1 MNSYTY
7 FFTLI
12 LIFFYIK
19 VSFSNQP
26 VKFDNAAYQLSVPKI
41 LDLEDKKLYLKIRS
55 LQIEG
60 NWSEVDKKVKLLKD
74 KILLGH
80 IDYDKLMHPNKYKS
94 SYDELSEWLIKY
106 NDFPIVMQRRV
117 YSLMMKRSS
126 DPKKI
131 NNEKNNVVES
141 TSEAPS
147 LDQNIEV
154 SKISRNEAIEN
165 EDRVQFENST
175 VIGSISLVGASI
187 DDLTFKK
194 YTNTLNGDDNV
205 VLLNPKKVEDGY
217 YIETGWATA
226 NKNINLPNS
235 KTIWTI
241 EGNNKLTPNSPIKLS
256 WTNDQNIKF
265 IKDISIDDQYLFK
278 VNQTIINNS
287 EKTYNFYPYGQI
299 IRNIAPEIIDFFI
312 LHEGLIGVFDDQ
324 LVEEDYDDIEEKKFS
339 INADKG
345 WLGITD
351 KYWITSLIPQENRKF
366 RTDFDYKNKFRANF
380 IETSATEIGANET
393 KSNEI
398 KIIIAAKEVD
408 IIDGY
413 AENLNISKYDLAID
427 WGWFYFLV
435 KPLFFVI
442 DYFFELTGNF
452 GIAIILITIC
462 IRIVFFPLANY
473 SFKSMAK
480 MKVLQPEMTRLK
492 ELHKE
497 DKMKLQQEMMALYKK
512 EKVNP
517 VSGCLPIFIQ
527 IPFFFAIYKVLF
539 VTLEMRHQPFY
550 GWIKDLSERDPTS
563 IFNLFGLIPW
573 DPPSF
578 LLIGVWPC
586 LMGLSMYLQQK
597 LNPTPPDPI
606 QAKIFA
612 FFPLFLTV
620 ILAPFP
626 SGLVIYWTIN
636 NILTMAQQYVIIKR
650 TTVKTAQ

>member
-1 MNSYTY
+1 MDSKNVIAAISLSAAVIIIYGL
-7 FFTLI
+7 FFAPPPL
-12 LIFFYIK
+12 
-19 VSFSNQP
+19 
-26 VKFDNAAYQLSVPKI
+26 
-41 LDLEDKKLYLKIRS
+41 
-55 LQIEG
+55 
-60 NWSEVDKKVKLLKD
+60 
-74 KILLGH
+74 
-80 IDYDKLMHPNKYKS
+80 
-94 SYDELSEWLIKY
+94 
-106 NDFPIVMQRRV
+106 
-117 YSLMMKRSS
+117 

-131 NNEKNNVVES
+131 NNEKNNIVES

-147 LDQNIEV
+147 LDQNVEV

-175 VIGSISLVGASI
+175 VIGSISLVGGSI

-205 VLLNPKKVEDGY
+205 ILLNPKKVEDGY

-299 IRNIAPEIIDFFI
+299 IRNLAPEIIDFFI

-435 KPLFFVI
+435 KPLFFLI
-442 DYFFELTGNF
+442 DYFFKLTGNF

>member
-1 MNSYTY
+1 MDSKNVIAAISLSAAVIIIYGL
-7 FFTLI
+7 FFA
-12 LIFFYIK
+12 
-19 VSFSNQP
+19 P
-26 VKFDNAAYQLSVPKI
+26 P
-41 LDLEDKKLYLKIRS
+41 
-55 LQIEG
+55 
-60 NWSEVDKKVKLLKD
+60 
-74 KILLGH
+74 
-80 IDYDKLMHPNKYKS
+80 P
-94 SYDELSEWLIKY
+94 
-106 NDFPIVMQRRV
+106 P
-117 YSLMMKRSS
+117 

-141 TSEAPS
+141 TNEAPS
-147 LDQNIEV
+147 LDQNVEV

-205 VLLNPKKVEDGY
+205 ILLNPKKVEDGY

-256 WTNDQNIKF
+256 WTNDQDIKF
-265 IKDISIDDQYLFK
+265 LKDISIDDQYLFK

-299 IRNIAPEIIDFFI
+299 IRNLAPEIIDFFI

-435 KPLFFVI
+435 KPLFFLI
-442 DYFFELTGNF
+442 DYFFKLTGNF